1 MAVQLKLVQ
10 REDAEP
16 TTDDI
21 SSISLLSNTDGFD
34 LDYYDGWTQAVA
46 RGLTPGNLAET
57 LNLIATGTDK
67 DDLAANLQG
76 LDDKLKQAEWYW
88 DDPAEQYGVWL
99 RAQLTDETNA
109 RQALIRRGEGQP
121 GESLYGPY
129 TDRGNVMRRYALALE
144 RLPWWES
151 ITSTSYSATGLSCS
165 GGAVSHGTIPGDIP
179 ARAYVTNILCSDALD
194 ECWFGFRTAR
204 FGTIANFEPVWEC
217 DDGTVY
223 AGTGTTEQADYMECD
238 FSAGDPDGEALQSR
252 FYVKVSDV
260 TANYSDQRG
269 QFIVLM
275 RAQTSAAATTTRV
288 RLLDG
293 YSATASNLRWQ
304 DRVVIDDTA
313 WRLYVLGTVQIPP
326 AVGLST
332 MNVFRSYR
340 LCIQAE
346 RTAGAGS
353 LRCDKFILIPIGEG
367 ALYTSNMGM
376 LTNDYAARILMRP
389 DGSLSGLTYSDFPT
403 YTNII
408 ASIAPRPQGP
418 YGYTLPVG
426 TGTTVFAGQRAT
438 LHDET
443 DTAGLYYWAMRRWRT
458 LRGADT

>member
-1 MAVQLKLVQ
+1 MAVQVKLV
-10 REDAEP
+10 RFEDG
-16 TTDDI
+16 TGDI
-21 SSISLLSNTDGFD
+21 DNISLLANTDGFD
-34 LDYYDGWTQAVA
+34 LDYYDGWTQAVPQ
-46 RGLTPGNLAET
+46 GLTPGNLAET

-88 DDPAEQYGVWL
+88 DDPTERYGVWL
-99 RAQLTDETNA
+99 RAQLTDETNV
-109 RQALIRRGEGQP
+109 RQALVRRGEGQP

-129 TDRGNVMRRYALALE
+129 TDRGNVMRRYALGLE

-151 ITSTSYSATGLSCS
+151 VIPISYSATDLSCS
-165 GGAVSHGTIPGDIP
+165 GGTASHGIIPGDVP

-194 ECWFGFRTAR
+194 ECWFGFRTNR
-204 FGTIANFEPVWEC
+204 FGTRANFVPQWEC
-217 DDGTVY
+217 DDGTVVD
-223 AGTGTTEQADYMECD
+223 TDDTTKETDYMQTTFTND
-238 FSAGDPDGEALQSR
+238 ATLISR

-275 RAQTSAAATTTRV
+275 RAKLSAADTTTRV

-293 YSATASNLRWQ
+293 YSTTASNLRWQ

-313 WRLYVLGTVQIPP
+313 WKLYSLGTVQIPP
-326 AVGLST
+326 TVGLST

-340 LCIQAE
+340 LCLQAE
-346 RTAGAGS
+346 RTAGAGN

-367 ALYTSNMGM
+367 ALYASNMAM
-376 LTNDYAARILMRP
+376 TTSSYAGRVLMRP
-389 DGSLSGLTYSDFPT
+389 DNSLSGLTYSDFPN

-426 TGTTVFAGQRAT
+426 AGITVFAGQRAAS
-438 LHDET
+438 HDET
-443 DTAGLYYWAMRRWRT
+443 DTVGLYYWTLRRWRT